1 MEERSGGAVITIC
14 LILFCVNVDAH
25 ELCLRA
31 HLIKM
36 ENLRDFYLHMDDS
49 IFCTLYQVSAGP
61 VSIKTVYNL
70 LIIHLHYLLYYLLC
84 FPMYVSYKETISN
97 VR

>member
-1 MEERSGGAVITIC
+1 MCIKESYLNEQTTNGGETGGAVITIC

-31 HLIKM
+31 LLIKM
-36 ENLRDFYLHMDDS
+36 ENLSDFYLHMDDS

-61 VSIKTVYNL
+61 VSIKTV
-70 LIIHLHYLLYYLLC
+70 
-84 FPMYVSYKETISN
+84 
-97 VR
+97 